1 MQFRTEYQLKSKLL
15 NRFEALVRELYD
27 TRDTGGISE
36 EWSRRDNH
44 LSGFIDAIAVS
55 ELIEMD
61 VLQATIDRIH
71 LEIFGESRVERRQRM
86 QKLRQ
91 SAAEMDWKRLDTP
104 AFERKKPRRR

>member
-1 MQFRTEYQLKSKLL
+1 M
-15 NRFEALVRELYD
+15 N
-27 TRDTGGISE
+27 
-36 EWSRRDNH
+36 
-44 LSGFIDAIAVS
+44 
-55 ELIEMD
+55 

-91 SAAEMDWKRLDTP
+91 SAAEMDWKKLDTP